1 MPDLQAA
8 IHDIAVK
15 AFDGQYG
22 DNPFGVDTEGYER
35 LFADAWNLIG
45 QYDPENWYGDD
56 NTNVIMDSI
65 RDDYDLMARAEAIEN
80 MPESIRSAWEIE
92 AMEEEAAKHPL
103 TPMSVDDII
112 LQSNNPA
119 RDMTI
124 LDKQNEYKV
133 ANGDKPVCLDNSTI
147 DALAGQGIDASRFK
161 DPSSPPLEV
170 PVAVPVEYQPVESV
184 EQEQLERFDTN
195 EGQEQVDRS
204 EETQAVDS
212 TVVEDSPNTDSVS
225 NVDAEQYNADMPD
238 NMRIVLDNEG
248 NPIDIAF
255 SDPEQESNEIT
266 LSDVLKDMA
275 EQDPEFFTNVFHNA
289 IEMAENGEDYKAYLS
304 DAIDKYATEHTE
316 IPNDIEKEKEPEIGS
331 EKVTVDENTV
341 KDEIYQ
347 KRFDEYTEKIKDARD
362 KYVPLRGDTI
372 DAFNQMA
379 RVYNAY
385 KGDIEIN
392 GRVPNVVDVAVS
404 AMNFIRTNPLE
415 TLVIH
420 ALRFAVDELRA
431 KDVEKEEK
439 PEGVEKEQSVVT
451 EAPVDKEGFRE
462 NGTIDR
468 TPTSDMVSSVD
479 MARKGN
485 PLAGKSFGAD
495 MSQVDRGSTD
505 SVKVRTTNPD
515 AIQGRGIQV
524 TLDNADKFVFPDIR
538 LVELK
543 GTNML
548 VSPFGKVVEVL
559 DAAEKYQVGQQL
571 GGQLD
576 ASGSKR
582 GSEALDTFA
591 KEHGITRE
599 EAKNAI
605 TAECKER
612 FCARIESS
620 YRVEAKAIENHVI
633 PRELETKAELNSAI
647 ATIER
652 LEGIPGSPIDKE
664 TLSKTKEEL
673 ISARTTIE
681 GKIADLGTRVKE
693 LEKSDK
699 NGVARSLN
707 ERFADAVSSEKK
719 AIGRSVFTV
728 DVGVDRK
735 SVDEMK
741 QKGVEFIR
749 DKVSAYNADKPEMDR
764 VSYDSKTG
772 VLVDRYG
779 ITEKGE
785 YVGNKYG
792 PYMAEGVSGPDAMT
806 REDTEKYV
814 NEHFDISRFD
824 TEKIF
829 PDDTKNDV
837 ENEGTETKVEAMAED
852 KNVDVAVIE
861 AEQPDTEQ
869 AENKDLEAE
878 QRDNDDTKQSQ
889 HEVETNAENAV
900 ENEKDPTKDEKD
912 PTDTDHDKVDD
923 ERKEE
928 DHADQDEKS
937 DVEQERPEDGDAAD
951 TTTADDKDQLES
963 IANDDAQEG
972 SISNELTDDVEN
984 ATNDVQQP
992 DTADVEDAAN
1002 DASSADT
1009 DTDEVSE
1016 ITTDEELESHDVT
1029 PEIDDDD
1036 IEAVAEDD
1044 EEKETDVA
1052 AIEETE
1058 LSNENVFIESDDM
1071 AADIDNEETS
1081 GDAVDIYS
1089 GDGDG
1094 ETDTKVSV
1102 QNAIEGEDDT
1112 AHDDDDEK
1120 DRIDSDG
1127 ASDKKDDDNSSLL
1140 DDIGDWV
1147 DNFFDDFDLNI
1158 SSPLD
1163 LIESS
1168 IDGKLAEIEEL
1179 KDFLCEIKDAETLG
1193 DAIELVAD
1201 RMADSI
1207 LNSIEAEIDH
1217 WESIFDLVQ
1226 DVFEAIV
1233 DAFGPENGVDL
1244 VNDMMY
1250 DFASADISEAVRSEA
1265 FNVVEDILPTHT
1277 DAPDSIEVDGMEIT
1291 SDGLFD
1297 AFTGDEIGFD
1307 TDAQMDA
1314 FGTDI
1319 ESEIQN
1325 SIESTFDNNMEI
1337 AQDQIE
1343 LTQPDIADID
1353 TPLDYGQI
1361 DTGIDADA
1369 DLGIDNKVEGNVDM
1383 PSPED
1388 VEEAAEAAD
1397 ALETLIGALL

>member
-1 MPDLQAA
+1 MPDLQAT

-15 AFDGQYG
+15 AFEGYYG
-22 DNPFGVDTEGYER
+22 DNPFGTDTEGYER
-35 LFADAWNLIG
+35 LFADAWELIG

-56 NTNVIMDSI
+56 NTNIIMDTI

-80 MPESIRSAWEIE
+80 MPESIRGAWEIE

-112 LQSNNPA
+112 LKSDNPG
-119 RDMTI
+119 RDLTI
-124 LDKQNEYKV
+124 LDKQNEYKIS
-133 ANGDKPVCLDNSTI
+133 NGDKPVYLDNATI
-147 DALAGQGIDASRFK
+147 DTLAGQGIDASRFK

-170 PVAVPVEYQPVESV
+170 PVAVSVEYQPVENV
-184 EQEQLERFDTN
+184 EQQNTN
-195 EGQEQVDRS
+195 EEQDHVDNAMDA
-204 EETQAVDS
+204 QAIDN
-212 TVVEDSPNTDSVS
+212 TDAEDNPHTDSVA
-225 NVDAEQYNADMPD
+225 NVYTEEDGTSLPD
-238 NMRIVLDNEG
+238 NMRLVVDDEG

-255 SDPEQESNEIT
+255 VDPDQENGEIT
-266 LSDVLKDMA
+266 LSDILKDMV
-275 EQDPEFFTNVFHNA
+275 EQDPEFFTDVFKNA
-289 IEMAENGEDYKAYLS
+289 VDMAENGEDYKTYLS
-304 DAIDKYATEHTE
+304 DAIDRYATEHTE
-316 IPNDIEKEKEPEIGS
+316 IPNDVEAEKGSDAGS
-331 EKVTVDENTV
+331 EKVTVDETTV
-341 KDEIYQ
+341 KDEVYQ
-347 KRFDEYTEKIKDARD
+347 KRFDEYTEKIKDARE
-362 KYVPLRGDTI
+362 KFVPLRGDTI

-385 KGDIEIN
+385 KGGIEI
-392 GRVPNVVDVAVS
+392 GSRVPSMVDVAVS
-404 AMNFIRTNPLE
+404 AMNFVRTNPME
-415 TLVIH
+415 TLIIH
-420 ALRFAVDELRA
+420 ALRFAVDELRS

-439 PEGVEKEQSVVT
+439 LEDIEKNQSAAA

-468 TPTSDMVSSVD
+468 APTSDTVSSVE
-479 MARKGN
+479 MARKGD

-495 MSQVDRGSTD
+495 MSKVDRGSTD
-505 SVKVRTTNPD
+505 SVKIRTTNPD

-524 TLDNADKFVFPDIR
+524 TLDNADKFIFPDIR

-559 DAAEKYQVGQQL
+559 DNTDKYQVGQQL

-576 ASGSKR
+576 ASSSKR

-620 YRVEAKAIENHVI
+620 YKVEAKAIESHVI

-652 LEGIPGSPIDKE
+652 LETIPGTPIDKE

-673 ISARTTIE
+673 LSARTTLD

-693 LEKSDK
+693 LEKSEK
-699 NGVARSLN
+699 AGVARSLN

-749 DKVSAYNADKPEMDR
+749 DKVAAYNADKPEMDR
-764 VSYDSKTG
+764 ISYDSKTG
-772 VLVDRYG
+772 ALVDRYG

-814 NEHFDISRFD
+814 NEHFDVSRFD

-829 PDDTKNDV
+829 PDDTKNDI
-837 ENEGTETKVEAMAED
+837 EHEGTDAKVEATAEEKD
-852 KNVDVAVIE
+852 VDAALIE
-861 AEQPDTEQ
+861 AEQSDVEQ
-869 AENKDLEAE
+869 AESKDIEAE
-878 QRDNDDTKQSQ
+878 QHDNDDSKVSQ

-912 PTDTDHDKVDD
+912 PTETEQDKIDD
-923 ERKEE
+923 DRKEE
-928 DHADQDEKS
+928 DHTAQDEKS
-937 DVEQERPEDGDAAD
+937 DIEQDRPEDSDQLD
-951 TTTADDKDQLES
+951 TVAADDKDPLES
-963 IANDDAQEG
+963 MTNDDAQEG
-972 SISNELTDDVEN
+972 NVSNEPADDMESS
-984 ATNDVQQP
+984 TNDVQQP
-992 DTADVEDAAN
+992 DN
-1002 DASSADT
+1002 ADT
-1009 DTDEVSE
+1009 EDTTNDTTMAEHDADEASA
-1016 ITTDEELESHDVT
+1016 TTADEELESHDVAV
-1029 PEIDDDD
+1029 EIDDDD
-1036 IEAVAEDD
+1036 VEAVSED
-1044 EEKETDVA
+1044 EEETDTLA
-1052 AIEETE
+1052 MEETE
-1058 LSNENVFIESDDM
+1058 LSNGDSSVDNTDIIEVTDGEEV
-1071 AADIDNEETS
+1071 NERAT
-1081 GDAVDIYS
+1081 DIYS
-1089 GDGDG
+1089 GDCSD

-1102 QNAIEGEDDT
+1102 QSAIEGEDGV

-1120 DRIDSDG
+1120 ERIDADDV
-1127 ASDKKDDDNSSLL
+1127 AAKKDDDDSSLL
-1140 DDIGDWV
+1140 DDIGDWA
-1147 DNFFDDFDLNI
+1147 DKFFED
-1158 SSPLD
+1158 LD
-1163 LIESS
+1163 LILSS
-1168 IDGKLAEIEEL
+1168 PEDFIEACIDGKLAEIEEL
-1179 KDFLCEIKDAETLG
+1179 KDFLSEIKNADTMG
-1193 DAIELVAD
+1193 DAIELIAD
-1201 RMADSI
+1201 KMADTI
-1207 LNSIEAEIDH
+1207 MNSIEAEIDH
-1217 WESIFDLVQ
+1217 WENIFDLVQ

-1250 DFASADISEAVRSEA
+1250 DFAGADVSDAVRSEA
-1265 FNVVEDILPTHT
+1265 FNVAEDILPTHSEP
-1277 DAPDSIEVDGMEIT
+1277 PDVIKVDGMEIS

-1297 AFTGDEIGFD
+1297 AFTGDDIGFD

-1319 ESEIQN
+1319 ENEIQN
-1325 SIESTFDNNMEI
+1325 SIENTFANDMEM
-1337 AQDQIE
+1337 AQDQIDM
-1343 LTQPDIADID
+1343 TQPDIADID
-1353 TPLDYGQI
+1353 TPLDY
-1361 DTGIDADA
+1361 DMPDMGIDGTFDSDIDIDGPEIDVDA
-1369 DLGIDNKVEGNVDM
+1369 TEIGEVAEAVEGA
-1383 PSPED
+1383 S
-1388 VEEAAEAAD
+1388 EAAD
-1397 ALETLIGALL
+1397 VIEALIGLL